1 MTTFLAILAWELRLY
16 LRRISTWVYFAIFFS
31 IAFLFMVI
39 AGGAF
44 ADINMALGGGGKV
57 MANAPYAL
65 TALMPVISLLGVS
78 ITAALAGNSLYK
90 DYDVHIDPLFYTTP
104 VSKTQFL
111 GGRFTAIVIVNVIVT
126 SGIAVGAIAATLS
139 PWVHADKI
147 AAFRLMAYVQ
157 PYVELIFPNL
167 LLTCAIFF
175 ALVAFTRQMLPN
187 YVGGAVLLIGYLLA
201 GTIFTDIDDK
211 HLAGLVDP
219 FGLRAQSALTQY
231 WSIAEKNHR
240 LVPLSG
246 VLLENRV
253 IWLAVAAVIS
263 VAAFIRFRFSH
274 LANEPLHPAVEAS
287 PATGLTEA
295 PDAELEPLVAPLRVT
310 ALPAAMQRFD
320 AAARRVQFR
329 SVFARSFW
337 RIVRSK
343 HFGVIVGAGLLYLIV
358 AARATGKLFG
368 TTTWPVTYEM
378 ESVLTG
384 SFGIFILVI
393 IAFYSGELVWAE
405 RDVHMNQLYDATP
418 IPNGV
423 SLAAKFSAMAVV
435 ILALLGLTMIAGILT
450 QVARHYYHFEIPLY
464 LESLLGFRCIDF
476 LLIAAFAFA
485 LHVVVNHKYL
495 GHLLVIVFYIGNG
508 IVSSFFD
515 QKLFFYGDD
524 SGSTYS
530 DMNGWGPY
538 AWPFFWWKLYWSAFA
553 GLLLVLAAVYWVR
566 GEEDGW
572 AARTRLAARRFQG
585 SLRRVAEG
593 AFMVWAGAGAFIYY
607 NTNIININRSHSEER
622 HLRAERERRYKRFE
636 HVPQPRITGVLLK
649 VNLQPSRGDA
659 YINGQYVLRNK
670 TASPIDSI
678 HLGIDEDLTIIRLG
692 FDRPATRVLSDRP
705 RNYMIYRL
713 GTPLQPGDSLL
724 MRFDFGRLRHGFPSE
739 ITDVSVAGNGT
750 FLENAFFMPEIGYDA
765 RLELTDEDD
774 RKKEHLPPRPRMRPP
789 TDATTWANNYV
800 SPDADWI
807 HYDATVSTDPD
818 QLAITSGALQKEWV
832 ANGRRYFHY
841 TLDAPIIDL
850 WAFQS
855 AKYAV
860 AKDRWVPRGGQAEPP
875 VDLEIDYHP
884 THAYNVR
891 RMLDAMK
898 KALDYY
904 TANFGP
910 YQFHQLRIVEFPRY
924 AAFAQS
930 LPNEIPFSESIGFI
944 ARVEGPD
951 DLDYPFYV
959 TAHEV
964 AHQWWAH
971 QVVGANAQ
979 GSTMLSETLA
989 QYSALMVMEKEFGPA
1004 NMRRFLEY
1012 ELNSYLVGRS
1022 TERQREMPLELG
1034 ENQPY
1039 IHYNKGS
1046 LVMYAMRDYI
1056 GEAKMNAAI
1065 RGFLD
1070 AYKFKGPPYPTS
1082 LQLVDSIR
1090 AQTPDSL
1097 KYLIS
1102 DMFEHITLYELK
1114 TDSVVATAAS
1124 GAPGKFAVDLYVT
1137 AKKLRADSL
1146 GAETEVPM
1154 NDLVDIGVFAKPPSK
1169 PDPRIDSQVGV
1180 PLYLAKRRVHS
1191 GAQKISVVVD
1201 QLPYR
1206 AGIDPLHKLIDRITM
1221 DNTKG
1226 VFDRTRGGAA
1236 AAPRAGAKRR

>member
-1 MTTFLAILAWELRLY
+1 MSAYRAIVAWELRFY
-16 LRRISTWVYFAIFFS
+16 LRRISTWVYFAIFLS
-31 IAFLFMVI
+31 IAFFFMLVM
-39 AGGAF
+39 AGAW
-44 ADINMALGGGGKV
+44 ADVNLALGGGGKV

-65 TALMPVISLLGVS
+65 TALMPVIALLGVS
-78 ITAALAGNSLYK
+78 ITAALAGNALYK

-104 VSKTQFL
+104 VSKTAFL
-111 GGRFTAIVIVNVIVT
+111 GGRFTATVIVNVIVT
-126 SGIAVGAIAATLS
+126 SGIAIGAFAATIS
-139 PWVHADKI
+139 PWAHADKL
-147 AAFRLMAYVQ
+147 APFRFMAYAQ
-157 PYVELIFPNL
+157 PYVELILPNL

-201 GTIFTDIDDK
+201 GTIFTDIDNK
-211 HLAGLVDP
+211 ELAGLVDP

-240 LVPLSG
+240 LVPLAG
-246 VLLENRV
+246 VLLENRL
-253 IWLAVAAVIS
+253 IWLGVAAAIFA
-263 VAAFIRFRFSH
+263 AAFIRFQFSH
-274 LANEPLHPAVEAS
+274 SANEPLRPPSEES

-295 PDAELEPLVAPLRVT
+295 PDAEIEPLVAPLRVT
-310 ALPAAMQRFD
+310 ALPATTQRFD
-320 AAARRVQFR
+320 AVGRWVQFR
-329 SVFARSFW
+329 SVFSRSFW
-337 RIVRSK
+337 RIVRSR
-343 HFGVIVGAGLLYLIV
+343 HFGVIVAAGLLYLVV

-378 ESVLTG
+378 EGVLTG

-393 IAFYSGELVWAE
+393 IAFYAGELVWAE

-418 IPNGV
+418 ISNGIT
-423 SLAAKFSAMAVV
+423 LAAKFCAMALV
-435 ILALLGLTMIAGILT
+435 ILALLGLTMVAGILT
-450 QVARHYYHFEIPLY
+450 QIARGYYRFEIPLY
-464 LESLLGFRCIDF
+464 IESLLGFRYIDF
-476 LLIAAFAFA
+476 VLIAAFAFA

-495 GHLLVIVFYIGNG
+495 GHLLVIVFFIGNG
-508 IVSSFFD
+508 LISSFFD

-538 AWPFFWWKLYWSAFA
+538 AWPYFWWKLYWSAFA

-572 AARTRLAARRFQG
+572 GARARLARRRFHG
-585 SLRRVAEG
+585 ALRRVAAG
-593 AFMVWAGAGAFIYY
+593 SAVVWAGTGAFIYY
-607 NTNIININRSHSEER
+607 NTNILNIDRSHSEER
-622 HLRAERERRYKRFE
+622 HLRAERERRYKRFQN
-636 HVPQPRITGVLLK
+636 VPQPRITSITVAVDLY
-649 VNLQPSRGDA
+649 PSTGDA
-659 YINGQYVLRNK
+659 VINGDYVLRNE
-670 TASPIDSI
+670 TASPVDSI
-678 HLGIDEDLTIIRLG
+678 HLGIDEDLEIRKLDFG
-692 FDRPATRVLSDRP
+692 RPAVRVVDDRP
-705 RNYMIYRL
+705 RNYLIYRL
-713 GTPLQPGDSLL
+713 GAPLAPGDSIV
-724 MRFDFGRLRHGFPSE
+724 MRFSLGRIRRGFPSE
-739 ITDVSVAGNGT
+739 IRDVSVAGTGT
-750 FLENAFFMPEIGYDA
+750 FLENAAFMPRIGYDA

-774 RKKEHLPPRPRMRPP
+774 RKKEHLPSRPRMRPP
-789 TDATTWANNYV
+789 TDSATWRTNYV
-800 SPDADWI
+800 SPDADWV

-818 QLAITSGALQKEWV
+818 QLAITSGYLQREWT

-841 TLDAPIIDL
+841 TMDAPIIDL

-855 AKYAV
+855 ARYAV
-860 AKDRWVPRGGQAEPP
+860 AKDTWTPPAGQTGGP
-875 VDLEIDYHP
+875 VALEIDYHP
-884 THAYNVR
+884 AHAYNVK

-924 AAFAQS
+924 ASFAQS

-944 ARVEGPD
+944 ARVESPN

-971 QVVGANAQ
+971 QVVGADAQ

-1004 NMRRFLEY
+1004 NMRKFLEY

-1046 LVMYAMRDYI
+1046 LVTYAMRDYI
-1056 GEAKMNAAI
+1056 GEDRMNAAI
-1065 RGFLD
+1065 RGFLN

-1082 LQLVDSIR
+1082 LDLVDSIR
-1090 AQTPDSL
+1090 AATPDSL
-1097 KYLIS
+1097 KYLIG

-1114 TDSVVATAAS
+1114 TDSAVVNA
-1124 GAPGKFAVDLYVT
+1124 APGGRYAVDVYVT

-1154 NDLVDIGVFAKPPSK
+1154 NDLVDVGVFAKAPTK
-1169 PDPRIDSQVGV
+1169 PDPRIDPEVGV
-1180 PLYLAKRRVHS
+1180 PLYLAKQRVHS
-1191 GAQKISVVVD
+1191 GAQKISVIVD
-1201 QLPYR
+1201 QRPYR
-1206 AGIDPLHKLIDRITM
+1206 AGIDPLHKLIDRITF
-1221 DNTKG
+1221 DNTTG
-1226 VFDRTRGGAA
+1226 VRDRTAFVPRPAA
-1236 AAPRAGAKRR
+1236 RPATRR